1 MAVRELRQKSGRAVG
16 SRVVIKIF
24 LCSMGMLFLCESVF
38 AAPCKISQSVYR
50 DTDGKGFEL
59 VFGAPPPGSPFLASV
74 TLHHTQQKLL
84 YRFNLTQAN
93 GYGSISLL
101 WRQSP
106 DQKGQS
112 FPLNFFS
119 QDFKAATPVIFGREE
134 QAPTYAFITGLG
146 RFDYYQR
153 RGQISGHTPP
163 QMVDMMWVH
172 SRCLSR
178 N

>member
-1 MAVRELRQKSGRAVG
+1 MVL
-16 SRVVIKIF
+16 F
-24 LCSMGMLFLCESVF
+24 SMGILLLSESVL

-59 VFGAPPPGSPFLASV
+59 AFGGAPNGSPFLASAA
-74 TLHHTQQKLL
+74 LHHSQQEPL

-101 WRQSP
+101 WRQQQP
-106 DQKGQS
+106 NQKIQS
-112 FPLNFFS
+112 FRLNFFS
-119 QDFKAATPVIFGREE
+119 QDFKSATPIIFGQEL
-134 QAPTYAFITGLG
+134 QAPKYAFITDLG

-153 RGQISGHTPP
+153 RGEISDQAPP
-163 QMVDMMWVH
+163 QIVDMMWVH
-172 SRCLSR
+172 DRCLSS